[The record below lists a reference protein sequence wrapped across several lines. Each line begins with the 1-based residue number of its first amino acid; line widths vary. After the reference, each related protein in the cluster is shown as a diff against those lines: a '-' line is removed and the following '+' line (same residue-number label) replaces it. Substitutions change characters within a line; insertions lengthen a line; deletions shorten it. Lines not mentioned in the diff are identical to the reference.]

1 MHHFGIDHHADI
13 AYHSRTKGNHNGG
26 RTEIAG
32 SLQHGHESKEEPH
45 EQQCHLW
52 PVCLNH
58 LSDVIIE
65 IVHRHFLQATASPLH
80 EVIHLGVLPCLERIL
95 RIGISSVN
103 EKTLNIA
110 DSTLSTIAQPIY
122 LL

>member
-1 MHHFGIDHHADI
+1 MVMKARKSPMNSNVICG
-13 AYHSRTKGNHNGG
+13 
-26 RTEIAG
+26 
-32 SLQHGHESKEEPH
+32 
-45 EQQCHLW
+45 

-80 EVIHLGVLPCLERIL
+80 EVIHLGVLPVLKRIL
-95 RIGISSVN
+95 RIGMSSVN